1 MKSLRFI
8 AIAVLL
14 ATAIVNSASAG
25 EPRTNLTRNVIKV
38 TLYEAIQS
46 PGLVAAMH
54 QQLTGGFLGGPAIH
68 DITLRVTF
76 EGHVY
81 MITGTQD
88 QWELF
93 FRSGG
98 INQMPLWYKS
108 AKTNALNNNN

>member
-8 AIAVLL
+8 TIAVFL
-14 ATAIVNSASAG
+14 ATAIVNSATAG
-25 EPRTNLTRNVIKV
+25 EPRVNLTRNVIKV
-38 TLYEAIQS
+38 SFYEAIQS

-54 QQLTGGFLGGPAIH
+54 QQLTGGFLGGPAITT
-68 DITLRVTF
+68 ITLRVTF
-76 EGHVY
+76 ESHVY

-98 INQMPLWYKS
+98 ITQMPLWYKS
-108 AKTNALNNNN
+108 VKTNRSNNNN